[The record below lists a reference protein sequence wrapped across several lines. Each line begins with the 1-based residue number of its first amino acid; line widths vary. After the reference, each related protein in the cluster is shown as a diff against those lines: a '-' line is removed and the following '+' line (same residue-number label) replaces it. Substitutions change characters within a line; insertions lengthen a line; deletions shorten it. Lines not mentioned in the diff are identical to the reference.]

1 MNNRVVVCIPARYG
15 STRFPAKVLAKIG
28 GKPMVQWV
36 YERASKASADE
47 VLVATD
53 DQRVMEAVKAFG
65 GRAVMTRTE
74 HPSGTDRI
82 WEAVKG
88 LDCGIVIN
96 VQGDEPFI
104 EPSAI
109 EQLIDALKSRSDAQ
123 MATIVVR
130 TTREQIGANP
140 NMVKA
145 VLDAQ
150 GYALYF
156 SRSAVPFL
164 RDGGTECPLHLHWGV
179 YGYRRTALERF
190 VSLREGTLEKCEK
203 LEQLRALENG
213 MRIFCLVRDSKA
225 GPGVDT
231 PEDLVKAEE
240 FLASMKEPR

>member
-1 MNNRVVVCIPARYG
+1 MSGRVVVCIPARYG

-36 YERASKASADE
+36 YERASKTSANE
-47 VLVATD
+47 VLIATD
-53 DQRVMEAVKAFG
+53 DQRVMDAARAFG
-65 GRAVMTRTE
+65 GRAIMTRPE

-82 WEAVKG
+82 CEAIKG
-88 LDCGIVIN
+88 IDCEFVVN

-109 EQLIDALKSRSDAQ
+109 DDLIKALKSRPEAQ
-123 MATIVVR
+123 MATIVVKCDR
-130 TTREQIGANP
+130 ARIASNP

-145 VLDAQ
+145 VLDKD

-156 SRSAVPFL
+156 SRSPVPFL
-164 RDGGTECPLHLHWGV
+164 REGGADCPLHLHWGV

-190 VSLREGTLEKCEK
+190 VSLPEGMLEKCEK

-213 MRIFCLVRDSKA
+213 MRIFCLVKSSKS

-240 FLASMKEPR
+240 YLLSISG